1 MNSVSDA
8 VLGVL
13 SSVFLTCFCMLLCT
27 ICNRRRQRRS
37 FRIDSEQHDNPT
49 FIDATVES
57 PTRPSTTVHKV
68 QTVPIT
74 TQGRD
79 SPFMD
84 RRRITDS
91 PLPTTPTTTVEPT
104 YVNYQPNKHVPKNSP
119 KFNVSIRQPTPS
131 PPVKPNTPVFRPVY
145 ALSEKEKHII
155 LGETEVN
162 ITKDSYLPTAI
173 QQSRRSFHSSP
184 ESHRKFSGIEDR
196 ETNPPRDPIPLE
208 EYFKVPTNVKR
219 NSNSSDYSNFSHYGK
234 RPSYGA
240 TGSSQYSF
248 ADSIPGGRAWV
259 PVPVS
264 HQDYPFRKSSQDL
277 SSRASPYRSPRRDIM
292 DTNYAHR
299 KRLQA
304 TSQSPAIS
312 SSGSNFN
319 PDNRDHNPFF
329 SSQRTPRQNSSYQ
342 KRVKRSPMMQKTIS
356 IIEEY
361 EDPFDVI
368 NSPSSGSASNP
379 RTPTAQLPSTSY
391 RPSPPV
397 TPAIKQQSPG
407 LMRQNAQPP
416 LSANLPIPDVPDS
429 DDETHIYVLPFAK
442 ASPPTVTVEEY
453 L

>member
-13 SSVFLTCFCMLLCT
+13 SSVFLTCFCMLACT

-37 FRIDSEQHDNPT
+37 FRIDSQQHDNPT

-57 PTRPSTTVHKV
+57 PTRPATTGHKV
-68 QTVPIT
+68 QTVPVT

-91 PLPTTPTTTVEPT
+91 PLPNTPTATVEPA
-104 YVNYQPNKHVPKNSP
+104 YVNYQPNKPVVKDSP
-119 KFNVSIRQPTPS
+119 KFNVNIRQPTPS
-131 PPVKPNTPVFRPVY
+131 PTVKPNTPVFRPVY
-145 ALSEKEKHII
+145 ALSEEEKNII
-155 LGETEVN
+155 LGETEAN
-162 ITKDSYLPTAI
+162 NTEDSYLPITV
-173 QQSRRSFHSSP
+173 QQPRRSFHSSP
-184 ESHRKFSGIEDR
+184 ESQRKFSGIEDR
-196 ETNPPRDPIPLE
+196 ETNLPRDPIPLE

-277 SSRASPYRSPRRDIM
+277 SSRASPYRSPRRDNM

-299 KRLQA
+299 QRLQA

-312 SSGSNFN
+312 SSGNSF
-319 PDNRDHNPFF
+319 NRDHKPFF
-329 SSQRTPRQNSSYQ
+329 SPQRTPRQNSSY
-342 KRVKRSPMMQKTIS
+342 RNARRSPMVQKTIS

-361 EDPFDVI
+361 EDPFDVL
-368 NSPSSGSASNP
+368 NSPSPGPASNP
-379 RTPTAQLPSTSY
+379 RTPTSQLPNSSH

-397 TPAIKQQSPG
+397 TPAIKQRSPG
-407 LMRQNAQPP
+407 LMRQNAQSP